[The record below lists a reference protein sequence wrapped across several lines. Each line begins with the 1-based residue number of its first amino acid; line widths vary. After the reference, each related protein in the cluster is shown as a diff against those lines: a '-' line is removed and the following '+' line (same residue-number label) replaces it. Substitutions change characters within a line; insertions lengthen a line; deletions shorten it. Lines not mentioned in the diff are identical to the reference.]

1 MNALFAD
8 DCGPDQRHGEVDRWY
23 LFLNSSIR
31 LSECGYLTGKPF
43 AGSSWQIDNPATSP
57 SPLPI
62 HSDLRTAKIKHSRS
76 ERSRFAE
83 PAHIAA
89 EMIVATHKRTRCVL
103 KRFADGSQPTL
114 LGVLLS
120 TVLAPSAVSSIH
132 MSKIKKSLRSDSL
145 AQATQDRSVRGGNHE
160 PQHSGERF
168 QLTLSRKPPGH
179 TPRPLPVVVSLVVLT
194 PTVVAVLV
202 LPPAPP
208 PPPPPVLLRP
218 PPPPPLTPPPP
229 PPPTAVFSSSPSPR
243 RTRPV
248 STVVV
253 PARTRPHRVPC
264 PSASPPSS
272 PPPPCA
278 PSPYPPPPPPPCR
291 ILIVTPTPSLRPRR
305 HRCRCSP
312 PSPPSPTRLA
322 NPSCRYVRR
331 SDVLPPCICGL
342 LLLVPSPL

>member
-194 PTVVAVLV
+194 PT
-202 LPPAPP
+202 
-208 PPPPPVLLRP
+208 
-218 PPPPPLTPPPP
+218 
-229 PPPTAVFSSSPSPR
+229 
-243 RTRPV
+243 
-248 STVVV
+248 
-253 PARTRPHRVPC
+253 
-264 PSASPPSS
+264 
-272 PPPPCA
+272 
-278 PSPYPPPPPPPCR
+278 
-291 ILIVTPTPSLRPRR
+291 PSLRPRR

-322 NPSCRYVRR
+322 NPSCRYMRR
-331 SDVLPPCICGL
+331 SDRLTPCTCVLLILAFSL
-342 LLLVPSPL
+342 L